1 MRWSNSVL
9 MVVLA
14 LVVGASF
21 GYLVPRSATGKED
34 RSWLP
39 MVFEKGMEVFTQTS
53 HTYVP
58 REPGFVGGGK
68 CRLAGL
74 AKFLPPAGDDSQ
86 AMRLAYAV
94 DLAAPANSAEDPLG
108 LSSPYDVEFNF
119 ALLDAD
125 GFPLHYVRTAA
136 QRLNP
141 SESCTFQGIVG
152 QPIPRD
158 VASRTERIQCR
169 LCFEGIEIP

>member
-9 MVVLA
+9 MVVPA
-14 LVVGASF
+14 LVVGASL

-39 MVFEKGMEVFTQTS
+39 MTFEKGMEVFTQTS

-58 REPGFVGGGK
+58 REPGFVGDGK

-74 AKFLPPAGDDSQ
+74 AKFLPPAGDDPQ
-86 AMRLAYAV
+86 VVRLAYAV
-94 DLAAPANSAEDPLG
+94 DLAAAASPAEASLYR
-108 LSSPYDVEFNF
+108 SSPYDMQFSF

-125 GFPLHYVRTAA
+125 GFPLHYVRAA
-136 QRLNP
+136 TQRLDP

-158 VASRTERIQCR
+158 IASRTEKIQCR